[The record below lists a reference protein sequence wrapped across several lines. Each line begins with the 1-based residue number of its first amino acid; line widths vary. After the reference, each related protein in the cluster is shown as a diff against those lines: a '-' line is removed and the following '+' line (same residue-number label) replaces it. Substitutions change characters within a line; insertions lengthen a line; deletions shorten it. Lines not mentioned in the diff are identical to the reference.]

1 MLMETS
7 PGDARAPF
15 VARFES
21 IGRKLPEHRVTSD
34 EVMAS
39 TRHHTHID
47 LERLT
52 GIHERRVAGEGENS
66 LTLAVDAARDC
77 LEHSAYSAADLD
89 VVINCSITKYRD
101 DTVSQYEP
109 TQAQAVAQAM
119 GASNAMAFD
128 LSNACAGMLTGVFIL
143 NNMIRR
149 GVIRRGM
156 VVSGECISGLGRNAA
171 AHVRNILSRELASL
185 TLGDAGVAAIVDRA
199 PEGAT
204 GISTAGFTTLSE
216 HSRLC
221 LASPAPHEPGAR
233 MRTQARAIH
242 RVAIASIPPLLH
254 EVLEAADLELHDIDW
269 VIPHQTSARA
279 IRKGMAEVERRA
291 RRRAEATGGRHRRPV
306 REHCVDH
313 PLRCAVPVLAGRHA
327 ARGRAGRAPR
337 VGLRSGDRR
346 ADLHCRRDRGS
357 LWAHALTPSQS

>member
-1 MLMETS
+1 MSERWMMMETS
-7 PGDARAPF
+7 PGDTRAPF

-52 GIHERRVAGEGENS
+52 GIHERRVSGEGENS

-77 LEHSAYSAADLD
+77 LEYSAYSAADLD
-89 VVINCSITKYRD
+89 VIINCSITKYRD

-128 LSNACAGMLTGVFIL
+128 ISNACAGMLTGVFIL

-199 PEGAT
+199 PEGAA
-204 GISTAGFTTLSE
+204 GIGTAGFTTLSE

-221 LASPAPHEPGAR
+221 LGSPAPHEPGAR

-254 EVLEAADLELHDIDW
+254 EVLEAAHLELHDIDW

-279 IRKGMAEVERRA
+279 IRKGMAEVSDALGDAPKQPAVVTVDRFGNTASTSHFVALYQYLQDGMLHEGERVA
-291 RRRAEATGGRHRRPV
+291 LLALASGLEIGALIFT
-306 REHCVDH
+306 VDGI
-313 PLRCAVPVLAGRHA
+313 V
-327 ARGRAGRAPR
+327 
-337 VGLRSGDRR
+337 DRYG
-346 ADLHCRRDRGS
+346 HM
-357 LWAHALTPSQS
+357 H